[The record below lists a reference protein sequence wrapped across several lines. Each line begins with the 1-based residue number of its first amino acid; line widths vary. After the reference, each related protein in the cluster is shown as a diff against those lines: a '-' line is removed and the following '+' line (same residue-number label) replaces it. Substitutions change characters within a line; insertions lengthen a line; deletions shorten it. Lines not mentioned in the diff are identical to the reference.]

1 MNDWK
6 AISETFNDDLNTDE
20 ELLVFSE
27 SDSDDDKN
35 KPVLSTAEEKP
46 SSTKKPKVNI

>member
-6 AISETFNDDLNTDE
+6 AISEKFNEDLNTDE

-35 KPVLSTAEEKP
+35 KKP

>member
-1 MNDWK
+1 MNDRK
-6 AISETFNDDLNTDE
+6 AIYETFNDDLNTDE

-35 KPVLSTAEEKP
+35 KKP
-46 SSTKKPKVNI
+46 SSTKKPKVDI